1 MDLIALFI
9 GLPDFSSLA
18 IPVGVGE
25 LNIGVFIT
33 AVITFL
39 ITALVVYLA
48 VVKPYNAVQER
59 MKKDEPEEDSGPTQ
73 EELLTEIRDALTRP
87 TL

>member
-1 MDLIALFI
+1 M
-9 GLPDFSSLA
+9 
-18 IPVGVGE
+18 
-25 LNIGVFIT
+25 FIT